1 MISFG
6 TSNIV
11 SNFKLLYMYLSTLF
25 GQSWVKKS
33 KYCMSISLSTID
45 SISKD
50 LFYLEKI
57 IKDHLCG
64 IYLQ

>member
-1 MISFG
+1 
-6 TSNIV
+6 
-11 SNFKLLYMYLSTLF
+11 MYLSTLF

-33 KYCMSISLSTID
+33 NYCMSISLSTID